1 MSNYVNQRERIDDAF
16 VSAVFNIDVDK
27 VESAAGSVET
37 VGRSIASATRTNRRC
52 LAKAVLSGGA
62 T

>member
-1 MSNYVNQRERIDDAF
+1 MSNCVNQRERIDDAF

-37 VGRSIASATRTNRRC
+37 VGRSIASATKTNRRR
-52 LAKAVLSGGA
+52 
-62 T
+62 